1 MNKKSASIVLA
12 CLVAFGLN
20 VATLSTVDA
29 KKTSIT
35 DKVAIK
41 HEKSNGMVLTMSE
54 VAGLF
59 TEKYPDAAIHS
70 IELKPKKGQFAY
82 DVEGYTLKNTY
93 KVSIDAITGVVSKE
107 AKSGKTKNLV
117 QKIFNPSQVID
128 PKLAQEIAVKAVGEG
143 AVSKGWDL
151 EANNGIVTYA
161 VEIRVQD
168 QKLDVTLNAKDGS
181 VMAKSAPEK
190 VEDED

>member
-12 CLVAFGLN
+12 CLIAFGLN

-29 KKTSIT
+29 KRTSLT

-41 HEKSNGMVLTMSE
+41 RENPSGMVLTMPE
-54 VAGLF
+54 IAGLF

-70 IELKPKKGQFAY
+70 IELKPKKGLFVY
-82 DVEGYTLKNTY
+82 EVEGYTIKNTY

-107 AKSGKTKNLV
+107 SKSGKTKNLV

-128 PKLAQEIAVKAVGEG
+128 PKVAQQLAVQAVGEG
-143 AVSKGWDL
+143 AVSKGWNL
-151 EANNGIVTYA
+151 EADKGIVTYTIE
-161 VEIRVQD
+161 VVVQD
-168 QKLDVTLNAKDGS
+168 QKIDVTLNAKDGS
-181 VMAKSAPEK
+181 IMAKSAPEK
-190 VEDED
+190 VVEEN